1 MFLLAKVPILPR
13 IGSQLHWIWIL
24 FENVVPITGRNNTST
39 IQIKSHFDGL
49 FTGVS
54 DIILSGVRNV
64 LTADTHKIIF
74 WPVGSGEGTLRIIRS
89 IEPGAAETPAAG
101 KRSLVSSFASFLPT
115 YKSKTSAAAKIS
127 KTDTTDELCEAM
139 LIVLTIDNNDSCF
152 WPVSRSLGWFLFQ
165 LFW

>member
-1 MFLLAKVPILPR
+1 M
-13 IGSQLHWIWIL
+13 
-24 FENVVPITGRNNTST
+24 
-39 IQIKSHFDGL
+39 
-49 FTGVS
+49 TGVS
-54 DIILSGVRNV
+54 NI

-127 KTDTTDELCEAM
+127 KADTTDELCEAM
-139 LIVLTIDNNDSCF
+139 LTMLTIDNNNDNR
-152 WPVSRSLGWFLFQ
+152 PTG
-165 LFW
+165 